1 MADYKSSDDPADK
14 TPPYWSQRKDPREIE
29 GSGQYPNYWVR
40 QTRSGICVIFDDSK
54 DRESITIQHP
64 SGSTIQFLPDGAV
77 QYVSHNGQQN
87 IVFGENRVLITGA
100 QDTTVRKDSSTVV
113 HGEVNTTVHG
123 AMHTAVGKAMV
134 TVAESSSAQF
144 TKHND
149 VKSESQAT
157 KVTKNGSAEYGGS
170 FTQTSDGGM
179 SLAANQSGITMY
191 GKTGVG
197 IQGDTAVTMQS
208 QAAVNVI
215 GQGGVNIDG
224 FGGQIRLNCG
234 SAKSVVASVKQPNPQ
249 PPSGSNGGGV
259 NV

>member
-1 MADYKSSDDPADK
+1 MAKKPTTAKRPADK
-14 TPPYWSQRKDPREIE
+14 TPPKYDMPDDARALE
-29 GSGQYPNYWVR
+29 GSGQYSCHWVR
-40 QTRSGICVIFDDSK
+40 KTRSGHILKFDDSK
-54 DRESITIQHP
+54 DHECITIQHR
-64 SGSTIQFLPDGAV
+64 SGAMIQFMPDGAV

-87 IVFGENRVLITGA
+87 IVFGENSILVTGA

-134 TVAESSSAQF
+134 TVAESNSAQF

-170 FTQTSDGGM
+170 FTMTSDGGM
-179 SLAANQSGITMY
+179 SLAANESGLTLY
-191 GKTGVG
+191 GKTGCG
-197 IQGDTAVTMQS
+197 FQGDSGVCMQS

-215 GQGGVNIDG
+215 GLGGVNIDG
-224 FGGQIRLNCG
+224 FGGEIRLNSG
-234 SAKSVVASVKQPNPQ
+234 SAKSVAQVVKQPNPNT
-249 PPSGSNGGGV
+249 PSGGGEGT